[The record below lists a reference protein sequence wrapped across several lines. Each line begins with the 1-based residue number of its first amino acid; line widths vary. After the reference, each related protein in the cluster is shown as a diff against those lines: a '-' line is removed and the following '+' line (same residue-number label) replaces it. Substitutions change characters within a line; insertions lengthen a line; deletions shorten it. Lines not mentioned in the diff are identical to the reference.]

1 MLKFCARAADPVY
14 ASEIHVAVLL
24 NLKDFSCCVL
34 CKQKS
39 SVAMFA
45 VSASCK
51 GYPGAASN
59 VASLISPEVW
69 PQAAEL
75 LLYGCLGVLATIVLI
90 LSTTP
95 LATMITMTFGY
106 YMYTAINMR
115 SKLRLLTL
123 VVALDDSSTAFDD
136 EQTHALRSYNHGC
149 MVLQYY
155 SKLGLRACRTIGS
168 AFSLIEPST
177 HCSYHTCI

>member
-1 MLKFCARAADPVY
+1 VLKFCARAPDPVY
-14 ASEIHVAVLL
+14 ASEIHVAVLQ

-59 VASLISPEVW
+59 VASLISLEVW

-95 LATMITMTFGY
+95 LAT
-106 YMYTAINMR
+106 NC
-115 SKLRLLTL
+115 
-123 VVALDDSSTAFDD
+123 AF
-136 EQTHALRSYNHGC
+136 
-149 MVLQYY
+149 
-155 SKLGLRACRTIGS
+155 
-168 AFSLIEPST
+168 
-177 HCSYHTCI
+177 